1 MQNTFC
7 VFSVVCGWLLNR
19 YFKKLLCFELIL
31 PIPNDKESVYFRQNE
46 G

>member
-19 YFKKLLCFELIL
+19 YFKKLLFE
-31 PIPNDKESVYFRQNE
+31 PC
-46 G
+46 